1 MKSIPSALIVF
12 LKEVKENLRDRRT
25 VINTLLTGPLLA
37 PAIFVL
43 IINATISRELDKAE
57 RPLPVPVIG
66 AANAPNLMAAL
77 KQQNIEI
84 KDAPADPERAV
95 RDMDAELVLR
105 IPAEFGDSWRKG
117 EPAQVELIFD
127 ASRREAQTS
136 VGRLR
141 GALESYSQRTGAMRL
156 LARGLSPGLI
166 RPYVV
171 ADRDQ
176 STAQTRSG
184 TLFAMLPYFFILGA
198 FIGGMALAIDT
209 TAGERERQSL
219 EPLLVNPVSRSQL
232 LIGKLLATSLFA
244 LTSVLLGIV
253 AFSLVGRFLPTEKLG
268 MSLEI
273 GFHFGWTVLLAMLP
287 LVVLIAA
294 LQTLAAAFAKSFRE
308 AQTYLSLLMF
318 VPAVPTMMLSL
329 FPIKTEMWMYA
340 VPLMG
345 QQITITRLMRG
356 DEVASSELAICFAC
370 TAAAALIVYLLTVAV
385 YRGERLAIST

>member
-1 MKSIPSALIVF
+1 MKSALIVF
-12 LKEVKENLRDRRT
+12 LKEVRENLRDRRT

-37 PAIFVL
+37 PVIFVL
-43 IINATISRELDKAE
+43 IINGVVSRELDKAE
-57 RPLPVPVIG
+57 KPLPVPMVG
-66 AANAPNLMAAL
+66 AEHAPNLIAAL
-77 KQQNIEI
+77 KQQNIVI

-95 RDMDAELVLR
+95 REMDADLVLR
-105 IPAEFGDSWRKG
+105 IPATYDESWRKG
-117 EPAQVELIFD
+117 ESAQVELIYDESQRD
-127 ASRREAQTS
+127 AQGS

-141 GALESYSQRTGAMRL
+141 AVLDAYGQRTGALRL
-156 LARGLSPGLI
+156 LARGISPSVI
-166 RPYVV
+166 RPLEI
-171 ADRDQ
+171 AERDQ

-219 EPLLVNPVSRSQL
+219 EPLLVNPVPRSRIL
-232 LIGKLLATSLFA
+232 LGKLAATSAFA
-244 LTSVLLGIV
+244 LTSVLLSII
-253 AFSLVGRFLPTEKLG
+253 AFSVVGRFMPTEKLG

-273 GFHFGWTVLLAMLP
+273 GTHFALLTMLAMLP
-287 LVVLIAA
+287 LVVLIST

-329 FPIKTEMWMYA
+329 FPVKTQVWMYA

-356 DEVASSELAICFAC
+356 EFVTAQQLGLCFAC
-370 TAAAALIVYLLTVAV
+370 TAAAALVIYLVTAQI
-385 YRGERLAIST
+385 YRGERLAISA